1 MSSSSWMA
9 TIPANRRI
17 ALRSQRRPKSKRS
30 APTTPF
36 SRCSGTTVTIATPS
50 VPMITASAAVAATVP
65 RSGARHPR
73 VTPTARTMVVASTN
87 STALATKAGVA
98 WMARVTGSTAE
109 LSPIRRHDPRPQRG
123 SQELSPSVSPMSD
136 RDLAIIVPVHNE
148 LGNIAPFY
156 DRTCAVLDSLS
167 AISRQMVFVND
178 GSDDGS
184 LERICELRA
193 QDKRVQVL
201 SLSRDFGYHAVLLAG
216 LSLIT
221 ADRYAMIDVDCE
233 DPPELLREFHSA
245 LEGGADVAYG
255 IRSNRVEPMVVTF
268 FRRLFY
274 YLNKGI
280 ADSDIVLWMAEFAMI
295 SRQVRDAI
303 VAPHT
308 TYVFLRAELGYVGFV
323 RVGVPYV
330 RGVRTSGKSHYNFFN
345 MTRFA
350 VAGFLASSTFP
361 LRLILYLAVVVG
373 FLFPLVA
380 IVAGLGAAGIAS
392 LASVATFYFALIA
405 LSTIALYLARA
416 YKNGVARPVF
426 AVAKNTTHL

>member
-1 MSSSSWMA
+1 
-9 TIPANRRI
+9 
-17 ALRSQRRPKSKRS
+17 
-30 APTTPF
+30 
-36 SRCSGTTVTIATPS
+36 
-50 VPMITASAAVAATVP
+50 
-65 RSGARHPR
+65 
-73 VTPTARTMVVASTN
+73 
-87 STALATKAGVA
+87 
-98 WMARVTGSTAE
+98 
-109 LSPIRRHDPRPQRG
+109 
-123 SQELSPSVSPMSD
+123 MSD
-136 RDLAIIVPVHNE
+136 HDLAIIVPVHNE

-156 DRTCAVLDSLS
+156 ERTCAVLDSLS
-167 AISRQMVFVND
+167 AISWQMVFVND

-193 QDKRVQVL
+193 KDKRVKVI

-233 DPPELLREFHSA
+233 DPPELLREFHAA

-416 YKNGVARPVF
+416 YKIGVARPVF
-426 AVAKNTTHL
+426 VVDKNKTHL